1 MALSTILV
9 TLDNGQHTFL
19 QHNTQCVALVT
30 VVLTWDPEKVGHYNC
45 ASALNGVNRLN
56 WASKFSEI
64 KCLMWCWPRHQLSN
78 DGLDKKTWAYHP
90 YPEYNTIALR
100 PAAEW
105 KARNSQCKCRW
116 TDDRLFSPWDIHRSC
131 RLGKS
136 TDCTWVV
143 PKNSVSFA
151 WYNSIIYYYGDG
163 VGYLTLLCCHLD
175 LFIVRIVCF
184 TKISGG
190 MERQQCQRRSIVL
203 LTFVVH
209 SLYSIFKESLFQT
222 SSVLI

>member
-1 MALSTILV
+1 M
-9 TLDNGQHTFL
+9 
-19 QHNTQCVALVT
+19 
-30 VVLTWDPEKVGHYNC
+30 
-45 ASALNGVNRLN
+45 NGVNRLN

-64 KCLMWCWPRHQLSN
+64 RCLMWCWPRHQLSN

-105 KARNSQCKCRW
+105 KARNSHNANADEQTIGCSHHEISI
-116 TDDRLFSPWDIHRSC
+116 DHVD
-131 RLGKS
+131 LGKS

-190 MERQQCQRRSIVL
+190 MERQQCQRRSNVL

>member
-64 KCLMWCWPRHQLSN
+64 RYLMWCWPWHQLSN

-105 KARNSQCKCRW
+105 KARNSHNANADEQTIGC
-116 TDDRLFSPWDIHRSC
+116 SHHEI
-131 RLGKS
+131 
-136 TDCTWVV
+136 
-143 PKNSVSFA
+143 
-151 WYNSIIYYYGDG
+151 SIDH
-163 VGYLTLLCCHLD
+163 VDLANLLIALEWCLKIQFPLHD
-175 LFIVRIVCF
+175 TIQLFIIMETESATWPCF
-184 TKISGG
+184 AVI
-190 MERQQCQRRSIVL
+190 
-203 LTFVVH
+203 
-209 SLYSIFKESLFQT
+209 
-222 SSVLI
+222 